1 MKLQLD
7 NRRLLIAFLH
17 LGLFAVSLTLAYLLR
32 FDFSIPHEYTPIFYL
47 ALRAG
52 LPVKFAV
59 FLLAGL
65 DRQQSWRFFGIR
77 DVFDLFVA
85 NVFASLGLMAAMFVI
100 VGPGFP
106 LSVCCIDF
114 LLSLLLAAGVRFAS
128 RFYHEEIRNR
138 QARGGKKIL
147 IYGAGIAGML
157 LVREI
162 RKNRELYD
170 VVGFL
175 DDDFNKRGAVLM
187 GVPVLGAGRDA
198 VCIVE
203 QHKGG
208 PSQIQEI
215 VVAIPSAKGPQMQ
228 KILASCR
235 ATGVSCKTIPGLG
248 ELLSGKARGAQ
259 IRDVSLNHLL
269 AREPVQLNEGRVRSC
284 ISGRAVMVSGASGS
298 IGSELCRQIARFH
311 PRKLVALD
319 QAESELFK
327 LEMELRKNF
336 PELDLAAEIGDI
348 REGRRVDEIMFLH
361 SVDSVFHAAAY
372 KHVPLME
379 THVLEAVTNN
389 VLGTWNMVQAA
400 IHNGVSDFL
409 VISTDKAVNPT
420 SVMGATK
427 RVAELIASAMPKDGA
442 GRTTKFVSVRFGN
455 VLGSNGSVVP
465 IFQFQIA
472 AGGPITVTHPEARRY
487 FMTIPEAVQLVLHA
501 STMGK
506 GSEVFMLD
514 MGEPIRIADLARN
527 LIRLC
532 GLVPDQDI
540 EIRYVGLRPGE
551 KVFEELITKG
561 ENILPTYHDKIKVFC
576 GPRPELGLVE
586 TWIAELKT
594 LIAQRDAAAVVAH
607 LKELVPEYR
616 PDGQPNGMWGSVE
629 SERTLVAK
637 GGA

>member
-1 MKLQLD
+1 MKLQFD
-7 NRRLLIAFLH
+7 NRQLLIGFLH
-17 LGLFAVSLTLAYLLR
+17 LGLIVVSLSLAYLLR
-32 FDFSIPHEYTPIFYL
+32 FDFSIPREYIPIFYL
-47 ALRAG
+47 ALRVAM
-52 LPVKFAV
+52 PVKFAV
-59 FLLAGL
+59 FVLAGL
-65 DRQQSWRFFGIR
+65 DRHWPWRFVSIGDLFH
-77 DVFDLFVA
+77 LFVA

-100 VGPGFP
+100 VGPEFP
-106 LSVCCIDF
+106 LSLCCIDF
-114 LLSLLLAAGVRFAS
+114 LLSLLLTGGVRLAS
-128 RFYHEEIRNR
+128 RFYHEEMRNGR
-138 QARGGKKIL
+138 ARGGKKIL

-175 DDDFNKRGAVLM
+175 DDDFSKRGVVLM

-198 VCIVE
+198 VGIVE
-203 QHKGG
+203 QRKGSR
-208 PSQIQEI
+208 SQIQEI
-215 VVAIPSAKGPQMQ
+215 IVAIPSAKGPQMQ
-228 KILASCR
+228 KILAYCR
-235 ATGVSCKTIPGLG
+235 AAGVPCKTVPGLG

-259 IRDVSLNHLL
+259 IRDIPLNHLL
-269 AREPVQLNEGRVRSC
+269 AREPVQLNAGRVRSR
-284 ISGRAVMVSGASGS
+284 ISGRAVMVSGAAGS
-298 IGSELCRQIARFH
+298 IGSELCRQIARFQ

-336 PELDLAAEIGDI
+336 AGLDLVAEIGDI
-348 REGRRVDEIMFLH
+348 REGRRVEEIMFLH

-427 RVAELIASAMPKDGA
+427 RVAELIASAMPKDRA
-442 GRTTKFVSVRFGN
+442 GRATKFVSVRFGN

-465 IFQFQIA
+465 IFQSQIA

-487 FMTIPEAVQLVLHA
+487 FMTIQEAVQLVLHA

-506 GSEVFMLD
+506 GSEVFILD
-514 MGEPIRIADLARN
+514 MGEPICIADLARN

-532 GLVPDQDI
+532 GFVPDQDI
-540 EIRYVGLRPGE
+540 EIQYVGLRPGE
-551 KVFEELITKG
+551 KIFEELVTKG
-561 ENILPTYHDKIKVFC
+561 ENILPTHHNKIKVFC
-576 GPRPELGLVE
+576 GPSPDFASVE
-586 TWIAELKT
+586 RWIAELKR
-594 LIAQRDAAAVVAH
+594 LIPQRDAGVVIAH
-607 LKELVPEYR
+607 LKELVPEYQ
-616 PDGQPNGMWGSVE
+616 PDGQWSSGVRVE
-629 SERTLVAK
+629 HSVAK
-637 GGA
+637 GSVG